1 MDSQP
6 GSSLLIKI
14 GDAASPEV
22 FTTVAGLRT
31 KSLSINS
38 ETVDVTN
45 SDSASKMREL
55 LAGAGII
62 SVSASGDGV
71 FTDAAVH
78 ATLSTKALAGGIDT
92 YQVIVPDFGTFEGAF
107 QLTTLEFAGEH
118 NGEATFSM
126 ALESAG
132 VIAFT
137 AA

>member
-1 MDSQP
+1 MAAQI

-22 FTTVAGLRT
+22 FATVAGLRT

-78 ATLSTKALAGGIDT
+78 ATLNTKALAGGIDT
-92 YQVIVPDFGTFEGAF
+92 YTELHRIAREVPADMLPENV
-107 QLTTLEFAGEH
+107 EPRRWWK
-118 NGEATFSM
+118 
-126 ALESAG
+126 SA
-132 VIAFT
+132 
-137 AA
+137 